1 MYDHC
6 TLDVSPPPLSQQKTL
21 SQTCSLQQQLVIQ
34 IVVGGCSMICH
45 CDSMP
50 PRRTI
55 IITIYCSRSFPQ
67 HYERVSPSV
76 CTKEVNNDIILQE
89 SPCLYTITG
98 VMYTTTQNTS
108 NQKLSVSYAPT
119 LPQSSQLY
127 TGTSGMFI
135 LYSVILQ
142 IYVPQCMCEPSYRDG
157 IFNTYRSFRGGCV

>member
-67 HYERVSPSV
+67 HYEGVSPSV

-98 VMYTTTQNTS
+98 VTNTTTLNNSNHRYTS
-108 NQKLSVSYAPT
+108 RNLVLVTHLHYHKAVSCIQAHQGC
-119 LPQSSQLY
+119 LFY
-127 TGTSGMFI
+127 T
-135 LYSVILQ
+135 V
-142 IYVPQCMCEPSYRDG
+142 
-157 IFNTYRSFRGGCV
+157 

>member
-6 TLDVSPPPLSQQKTL
+6 TLDVNPPPLSQQKTL

-67 HYERVSPSV
+67 HYEGVSPSV

-98 VMYTTTQNTS
+98 VTNTTTLNTS
-108 NQKLSVSYAPT
+108 NHRYTSRNLVLVTHLHYHKAVSCIQAHQGC
-119 LPQSSQLY
+119 LFY
-127 TGTSGMFI
+127 T
-135 LYSVILQ
+135 V
-142 IYVPQCMCEPSYRDG
+142 
-157 IFNTYRSFRGGCV
+157 

>member
-67 HYERVSPSV
+67 HYEGVSPSV

-98 VMYTTTQNTS
+98 VMYTTTLNTS
-108 NQKLSVSYAPT
+108 NHRYTSRNLVLVIHLHYHKAVSCIQAHQGC
-119 LPQSSQLY
+119 LFY
-127 TGTSGMFI
+127 T
-135 LYSVILQ
+135 V
-142 IYVPQCMCEPSYRDG
+142 
-157 IFNTYRSFRGGCV
+157 

>member
-67 HYERVSPSV
+67 HYEGVSPSV

-98 VMYTTTQNTS
+98 VTNTTTLNTS
-108 NQKLSVSYAPT
+108 NHRYTSRNLVLVTHLHYHKAVSCIQAHQGC
-119 LPQSSQLY
+119 LFY
-127 TGTSGMFI
+127 T
-135 LYSVILQ
+135 V
-142 IYVPQCMCEPSYRDG
+142 
-157 IFNTYRSFRGGCV
+157 

>member
-21 SQTCSLQQQLVIQ
+21 SQTCSLQQQFVIQ

-67 HYERVSPSV
+67 HYEGVSPSV

-98 VMYTTTQNTS
+98 VTNTTTLNTS
-108 NQKLSVSYAPT
+108 NHRYTSRNLVLVTHLHYHKAVSCIQAHQGC
-119 LPQSSQLY
+119 LFY
-127 TGTSGMFI
+127 T
-135 LYSVILQ
+135 V
-142 IYVPQCMCEPSYRDG
+142 
-157 IFNTYRSFRGGCV
+157 

>member
-21 SQTCSLQQQLVIQ
+21 SRTCSLQQQLVIQ

-67 HYERVSPSV
+67 HYEGVSPSV

-98 VMYTTTQNTS
+98 VTNTTTLNTS
-108 NQKLSVSYAPT
+108 NHRYTSRNLVLVTHLHYHKAVSCIQAHQGC
-119 LPQSSQLY
+119 LFY
-127 TGTSGMFI
+127 T
-135 LYSVILQ
+135 V
-142 IYVPQCMCEPSYRDG
+142 
-157 IFNTYRSFRGGCV
+157 

>member
-6 TLDVSPPPLSQQKTL
+6 TLAVSPPPLSQQKTL

-67 HYERVSPSV
+67 HYEGVSPSV

-89 SPCLYTITG
+89 SPFLYTITG
-98 VMYTTTQNTS
+98 VTNTTTLNTS
-108 NQKLSVSYAPT
+108 NHRYTSRNLVLVTHLHYHKAVSCIQAHQGC
-119 LPQSSQLY
+119 LFY
-127 TGTSGMFI
+127 T
-135 LYSVILQ
+135 V
-142 IYVPQCMCEPSYRDG
+142 
-157 IFNTYRSFRGGCV
+157 

>member
-67 HYERVSPSV
+67 HYEGVSPSV

-98 VMYTTTQNTS
+98 VTNTTTLNTS
-108 NQKLSVSYAPT
+108 NHRYTSRNLVLVTHLHYHTAVSCIEAHQGC
-119 LPQSSQLY
+119 LFY
-127 TGTSGMFI
+127 T
-135 LYSVILQ
+135 V
-142 IYVPQCMCEPSYRDG
+142 
-157 IFNTYRSFRGGCV
+157 

>member
-67 HYERVSPSV
+67 HYEGVSPSV

-89 SPCLYTITG
+89 SPFLYTITG
-98 VMYTTTQNTS
+98 VTNTTTLNTS
-108 NQKLSVSYAPT
+108 NHRYTSRNLVLVTHLHYLKAVSCIQAHQGC
-119 LPQSSQLY
+119 LFY
-127 TGTSGMFI
+127 T
-135 LYSVILQ
+135 V
-142 IYVPQCMCEPSYRDG
+142 
-157 IFNTYRSFRGGCV
+157 

>member
-67 HYERVSPSV
+67 HYEGVSPSV

-98 VMYTTTQNTS
+98 VMYTTTLNTS
-108 NQKLSVSYAPT
+108 NHRYTSRNLVLVTHLHYHKAVSCIQAHQGC
-119 LPQSSQLY
+119 LFY
-127 TGTSGMFI
+127 T
-135 LYSVILQ
+135 V
-142 IYVPQCMCEPSYRDG
+142 
-157 IFNTYRSFRGGCV
+157 

>member
-67 HYERVSPSV
+67 HYEGVSPSV

-98 VMYTTTQNTS
+98 VTNTTTLNTS
-108 NQKLSVSYAPT
+108 NHRYTSRNLVLVTHLHYHKAVSCIQAH
-119 LPQSSQLY
+119 QGCSFY
-127 TGTSGMFI
+127 T
-135 LYSVILQ
+135 V
-142 IYVPQCMCEPSYRDG
+142 
-157 IFNTYRSFRGGCV
+157 

>member
-98 VMYTTTQNTS
+98 VTNTTTLNTS
-108 NQKLSVSYAPT
+108 NHRYTSRNLVLVTHLHYHKAVSCIQAHQGC
-119 LPQSSQLY
+119 LFY
-127 TGTSGMFI
+127 T
-135 LYSVILQ
+135 V
-142 IYVPQCMCEPSYRDG
+142 
-157 IFNTYRSFRGGCV
+157 

>member
-6 TLDVSPPPLSQQKTL
+6 TLAVSPPPLSQQKTL

-67 HYERVSPSV
+67 HYEGVSPSV

-98 VMYTTTQNTS
+98 VTNTTTLNTS
-108 NQKLSVSYAPT
+108 NHRYTSRNLVLVTHIHYHKAVSCIQAHQGC
-119 LPQSSQLY
+119 LFY
-127 TGTSGMFI
+127 T
-135 LYSVILQ
+135 V
-142 IYVPQCMCEPSYRDG
+142 
-157 IFNTYRSFRGGCV
+157 

>member
-67 HYERVSPSV
+67 HYEGVSPSV

-98 VMYTTTQNTS
+98 VTNTTTLNTS
-108 NQKLSVSYAPT
+108 NHRYTSRNLVLVTHLHYHKAVSCIQAH
-119 LPQSSQLY
+119 Q
-127 TGTSGMFI
+127 
-135 LYSVILQ
+135 
-142 IYVPQCMCEPSYRDG
+142 
-157 IFNTYRSFRGGCV
+157 GCLFHTV

>member
-67 HYERVSPSV
+67 HYEGVSPSV

-89 SPCLYTITG
+89 SPFLYTITG
-98 VMYTTTQNTS
+98 VTNTTTLNTS
-108 NQKLSVSYAPT
+108 NHRYTSRNLVLVTHLHYHKAVSCIQAHQGC
-119 LPQSSQLY
+119 LFY
-127 TGTSGMFI
+127 T
-135 LYSVILQ
+135 V
-142 IYVPQCMCEPSYRDG
+142 
-157 IFNTYRSFRGGCV
+157 

>member
-67 HYERVSPSV
+67 HYEGVSPSV

-89 SPCLYTITG
+89 SPCFYTITG
-98 VMYTTTQNTS
+98 VTNTTTLNTS
-108 NQKLSVSYAPT
+108 NHRYTSRNLVLVTHLHYHKAVSCIQAHQGC
-119 LPQSSQLY
+119 LFY
-127 TGTSGMFI
+127 T
-135 LYSVILQ
+135 V
-142 IYVPQCMCEPSYRDG
+142 
-157 IFNTYRSFRGGCV
+157 

>member
-6 TLDVSPPPLSQQKTL
+6 TLAVSPPPLSQQKTL

-67 HYERVSPSV
+67 HYEGVSPSV

-98 VMYTTTQNTS
+98 VTNTTTLNTS
-108 NQKLSVSYAPT
+108 NHRYTSRNLVLVTHLHYHKAVSCIQAHQGC
-119 LPQSSQLY
+119 LFY
-127 TGTSGMFI
+127 T
-135 LYSVILQ
+135 V
-142 IYVPQCMCEPSYRDG
+142 
-157 IFNTYRSFRGGCV
+157 

>member
-1 MYDHC
+1 MKNFKLIYIQNQAMYDHC

-67 HYERVSPSV
+67 HYEGVSPSV

-98 VMYTTTQNTS
+98 VTNTTTLNTS
-108 NQKLSVSYAPT
+108 NHRYTSRNLVLVTHLHYHKAVSCIQAHQGC
-119 LPQSSQLY
+119 LFY
-127 TGTSGMFI
+127 T
-135 LYSVILQ
+135 V
-142 IYVPQCMCEPSYRDG
+142 
-157 IFNTYRSFRGGCV
+157 

>member
-67 HYERVSPSV
+67 HYEGVSPSV
-76 CTKEVNNDIILQE
+76 CTKEVNNDIILQA

-98 VMYTTTQNTS
+98 VTNTTTLNTS
-108 NQKLSVSYAPT
+108 NHRYTSRNLVLVTHLHYHKAVSCIQAHQGC
-119 LPQSSQLY
+119 LFY
-127 TGTSGMFI
+127 T
-135 LYSVILQ
+135 V
-142 IYVPQCMCEPSYRDG
+142 
-157 IFNTYRSFRGGCV
+157 

>member
-6 TLDVSPPPLSQQKTL
+6 TLAVSPPPLSQQKTL

-34 IVVGGCSMICH
+34 IVVGGYSMICH

-67 HYERVSPSV
+67 HYEGVSPSV

-98 VMYTTTQNTS
+98 VTNTTTLNTS
-108 NQKLSVSYAPT
+108 NHRYTSRNLVLVTHLHYHKAVSCIQAHQGC
-119 LPQSSQLY
+119 LFY
-127 TGTSGMFI
+127 T
-135 LYSVILQ
+135 V
-142 IYVPQCMCEPSYRDG
+142 
-157 IFNTYRSFRGGCV
+157 

>member
-67 HYERVSPSV
+67 HYEGVSPSV

-98 VMYTTTQNTS
+98 VTNTTTLNTS
-108 NQKLSVSYAPT
+108 NHRYTSRNLVLVTHLHYLKAVSCIQAHQGC
-119 LPQSSQLY
+119 LFY
-127 TGTSGMFI
+127 T
-135 LYSVILQ
+135 V
-142 IYVPQCMCEPSYRDG
+142 
-157 IFNTYRSFRGGCV
+157 

>member
-67 HYERVSPSV
+67 HYEGVSPSV

-98 VMYTTTQNTS
+98 VTNTTTLNTS
-108 NQKLSVSYAPT
+108 NHRYTSRNLVLVTHLHTTK
-119 LPQSSQLY
+119 QLVVY
-127 TGTSGMFI
+127 RHIRDVYFI
-135 LYSVILQ
+135 QCNIVDICISM
-142 IYVPQCMCEPSYRDG
+142 YV
-157 IFNTYRSFRGGCV
+157 

>member
-67 HYERVSPSV
+67 HYEGVSPSV
-76 CTKEVNNDIILQE
+76 CTKEVNNNIILQE

-98 VMYTTTQNTS
+98 VTNTTTLNTS
-108 NQKLSVSYAPT
+108 NHRYTSRNLVLVTHIHYHKAVSCIQAHQGC
-119 LPQSSQLY
+119 LFY
-127 TGTSGMFI
+127 T
-135 LYSVILQ
+135 V
-142 IYVPQCMCEPSYRDG
+142 
-157 IFNTYRSFRGGCV
+157 

>member
-67 HYERVSPSV
+67 HYEGVSPSV

-98 VMYTTTQNTS
+98 VTNTTTLNTS
-108 NQKLSVSYAPT
+108 NHRYTSRNLVLVTHIHYHKAVSCIQAHQGC
-119 LPQSSQLY
+119 LFY
-127 TGTSGMFI
+127 T
-135 LYSVILQ
+135 V
-142 IYVPQCMCEPSYRDG
+142 
-157 IFNTYRSFRGGCV
+157 

>member
-67 HYERVSPSV
+67 HYEGVSPSV

-89 SPCLYTITG
+89 SPSCLYTITG
-98 VMYTTTQNTS
+98 VTNTTTLNTS
-108 NQKLSVSYAPT
+108 NHRYTSRNLVLVTHLHYHKAVSCIQAHQGC
-119 LPQSSQLY
+119 LFY
-127 TGTSGMFI
+127 T
-135 LYSVILQ
+135 V
-142 IYVPQCMCEPSYRDG
+142 
-157 IFNTYRSFRGGCV
+157 

>member
-67 HYERVSPSV
+67 HYEGVSPSV

-98 VMYTTTQNTS
+98 VTNTTTLNTS
-108 NQKLSVSYAPT
+108 NHRYTSRNLVLGTHLHYHKAVSCIQAHQGC
-119 LPQSSQLY
+119 LFY
-127 TGTSGMFI
+127 T
-135 LYSVILQ
+135 V
-142 IYVPQCMCEPSYRDG
+142 
-157 IFNTYRSFRGGCV
+157 

>member
-67 HYERVSPSV
+67 HYEGVSPSV

-98 VMYTTTQNTS
+98 VTNTTTLNTS
-108 NQKLSVSYAPT
+108 NHRYTSRNLVLVTHLHYHKAVSCIEAHQGC
-119 LPQSSQLY
+119 LFY
-127 TGTSGMFI
+127 T
-135 LYSVILQ
+135 V
-142 IYVPQCMCEPSYRDG
+142 
-157 IFNTYRSFRGGCV
+157 

>member
-1 MYDHC
+1 MKNFKLIYIQNQAMYDHC

-67 HYERVSPSV
+67 HYEGVSPSV

-98 VMYTTTQNTS
+98 VMYTTTLNTS
-108 NQKLSVSYAPT
+108 NHRYTSRNLVLVTHLHYHKAVSCIQAHQGC
-119 LPQSSQLY
+119 LFY
-127 TGTSGMFI
+127 T
-135 LYSVILQ
+135 V
-142 IYVPQCMCEPSYRDG
+142 
-157 IFNTYRSFRGGCV
+157 

>member
-98 VMYTTTQNTS
+98 VINTTTLNTS
-108 NQKLSVSYAPT
+108 NHRYTSRNLVLVTHLHYHKAVSCIQAHQGC
-119 LPQSSQLY
+119 LFY
-127 TGTSGMFI
+127 T
-135 LYSVILQ
+135 V
-142 IYVPQCMCEPSYRDG
+142 
-157 IFNTYRSFRGGCV
+157 